1 MADHSDK
8 AAVDAGQ
15 AVYTKSIL
23 SIYDILV
30 LGLSNSFVWCCPTK
44 KLRRV
49 FSENASLNH
58 LDVGVGTGYYPDK
71 CFINTKRRLA
81 FFDMNENSLAESA
94 ERNQRFHPEVYQGN
108 VFEALNLDCDKFDS
122 ISMNYLLHC
131 LPGDMSSKSIVFKN
145 LSEWLNDDGVLFGS
159 TILGKGYEKGFSAKK
174 LMEFYNSKGVFDNL
188 NDDAEGLKQALE
200 SYFFDVSI
208 EVKNCVAIF
217 IAKGKK

>member
-1 MADHSDK
+1 MADHPDK
-8 AAVDAGQ
+8 AAVEAGQ

-30 LGLSNSFVWCCPTK
+30 LGLSNSFVWCCPTR
-44 KLRRV
+44 KLRRI

-71 CFINTKRRLA
+71 CFTSTDRRLA
-81 FFDMNENSLAESA
+81 FFDMNENSLIESA
-94 ERNQRFHPEVYQGN
+94 NRNKRFQPEVYQGD
-108 VFEALNLDCDKFDS
+108 VFEPMELGCEKFDS

-131 LPGDMSSKSIVFKN
+131 LPGDMSGKSVVFKN

-159 TILGKGYEKGFSAKK
+159 TILGKGYKKGFSAAK
-174 LMEFYNSKGVFDNL
+174 LMDFYNSKGIFDNL
-188 NDDAEGLKQALE
+188 NDDAEGLKRALE
-200 SYFFDVSI
+200 NRFSDVKI
-208 EVKNCVAIF
+208 EVNHCVAIF